1 MFNEKIRNTKTFTYT
16 VLDSEENAV
25 DLVNPVFTIYD
36 SSQNTLSVW
45 NLIDNADTFAKTGT
59 GEYQAVID
67 TTGMILGIHYIELSG
82 TYEGVG
88 RARGDILNVLFV
100 V

>member
-36 SSQNTLSVW
+36 SSQNTLSV
-45 NLIDNADTFAKTGT
+45 
-59 GEYQAVID
+59 
-67 TTGMILGIHYIELSG
+67 
-82 TYEGVG
+82 
-88 RARGDILNVLFV
+88 
-100 V
+100 